1 MKIYNKAVLP
11 KGFKACGVASGLK
24 KSGQPDLALFY
35 SETPAKAA
43 LMSTSNTI
51 QAACVQVNKKY
62 MQKQKTGYFGIIA
75 NSGNANAFTGK
86 AGLKDAE
93 LMSESAARALSVK
106 KENIFVA
113 STGIIGRKLPIEK
126 IKAAIPELVGGLSPE
141 GIAGAQKAIMTTDKF
156 AKQFTVVVPLGNK
169 NVTVCGVAKGA
180 GMIAPH
186 MATMLVFLFTDAVIS
201 QKALTAALKSAVGNS
216 FNCITVDGCM
226 STNDTAIPLANGQA
240 GNVCVDS
247 GKNFEAFARALS
259 TVCFELAK
267 MIVKDGE
274 GATKFIR
281 IKVDQAKN
289 SREAVRAALQIANS
303 NLFKTAMFA
312 SSENAR
318 GRIVAA
324 VGASGV
330 AVKEEK
336 LKIKFSPLKK
346 KDVDIDVFLGTG
358 KSSAVIYTSDLSYEY
373 VKINAEYN

>member
-1 MKIYNKAVLP
+1 
-11 KGFKACGVASGLK
+11 
-24 KSGQPDLALFY
+24 
-35 SETPAKAA
+35 
-43 LMSTSNTI
+43 
-51 QAACVQVNKKY
+51 
-62 MQKQKTGYFGIIA
+62 
-75 NSGNANAFTGK
+75 
-86 AGLKDAE
+86 
-93 LMSESAARALSVK
+93 
-106 KENIFVA
+106 
-113 STGIIGRKLPIEK
+113 
-126 IKAAIPELVGGLSPE
+126 
-141 GIAGAQKAIMTTDKF
+141 
-156 AKQFTVVVPLGNK
+156 
-169 NVTVCGVAKGA
+169 
-180 GMIAPH
+180 MIAPH

-226 STNDTAIPLANGQA
+226 STNDTAILLANGQA